1 MLTSLM
7 TVNFEAWTKR
17 RRYFFEE
24 HKVDLWGLEILLT
37 SEKKCRNSEML
48 NTNESQNDY
57 FMYLK

>member
-24 HKVDLWGLEILLT
+24 HEVAFEA
-37 SEKKCRNSEML
+37 
-48 NTNESQNDY
+48 
-57 FMYLK
+57 LKFY